1 MIVDL
6 HPRLAALFARV
17 ADTHGYEADAVLE
30 DALAAA
36 LQSPAARDESPVLDE
51 ALIGPLFAR

>member
-1 MIVDL
+1 MTVDL
-6 HPRLAALFARV
+6 SPRLAALLERV

-30 DALAAA
+30 QAVASALRTPATRDAG
-36 LQSPAARDESPVLDE
+36 PVLDE